1 MVPRE
6 RPPDPSS
13 GSPARRVAIVVV
25 AYGGDPWLERCVR
38 SILSSEGVQPEVVVV
53 DNGGNGAALDRIAAL
68 DSVTVAGSGDNIGFA
83 GACNLGVAAS
93 DAPFVALV
101 NPDALV
107 EPDALAELLA
117 VAARDE
123 VGIATASV
131 RLADRPDLLNS
142 AGNALH
148 FLGVSWA
155 GNYQEPASRHQE
167 ERQVIAAS
175 GAALACRREV
185 WDALDGFPEEYFAY
199 YEDADMSLRSWQR
212 GWQVVFVP
220 RAVVVHRYGFSRNPV
235 KWRLLERNRVA
246 MVLTCFSVRH
256 LVLAAPAFLALEGV
270 VLVYAA
276 ADGWLRLKLASYAWL
291 LRNRRWLRDRRTR
304 VQRARVVPDRDI
316 AHLLDA
322 RLRPANLP
330 PPRVLLPFDRLL
342 AAYWQLIRHLL

>member
-1 MVPRE
+1 
-6 RPPDPSS
+6 
-13 GSPARRVAIVVV
+13 VVV
-25 AYGGDPWLERCVR
+25 AFGGDPWLERCVH
-38 SILSSEGVQPEVVVV
+38 SLLASEGVHPEVVVV
-53 DNGGNGAALDRIAAL
+53 DNGGNGAALDRLAELEA
-68 DSVTVAGSGDNIGFA
+68 VTVVGSGDNIGFA
-83 GACNLGVAAS
+83 GGCNLGAAAS
-93 DAPFVALV
+93 NAPFIALV
-101 NPDALV
+101 NPDAIV

-117 VAARDE
+117 VAARAE

-155 GNYQEPASRHQE
+155 GYYQEPAEHHHE
-167 ERQVIAAS
+167 ERPVIAAS

-212 GWQVVFVP
+212 GWQVIFVP

-246 MVLTCFSVRH
+246 MVLTCFGARH
-256 LVLAAPAFLALEGV
+256 LVLAAPAFIALEGV
-270 VLVYAA
+270 VLLYAA
-276 ADGWLRLKLASYAWL
+276 TDGWLRLKLASYAWL
-291 LRNRRWLRDRRTR
+291 LRNRRWLRDRRAR

-322 RLRPANLP
+322 HLRPANLP
-330 PPRVLLPFDRLL
+330 PPRALLPLDRMLAVYWHVIRRLL
-342 AAYWQLIRHLL
+342 